1 MKRKVLF
8 LGIGMLFFVSSF
20 LLPQGGIA
28 QDKPTIV
35 VGSKGFTEQ
44 VILGN
49 MVALLMEAHGFKVD
63 RKIGLGGT
71 VICHEAIVRG
81 DINVYVEYTGTGLT
95 AILKRPVVKDP
106 EEVYQI
112 VKKDYEEKFKLTW
125 LKPWG
130 FNNTYCIV
138 MRKDDAERLKVR
150 KVSDLKPLAKDLIFG
165 GTIEFLARPDGVPG
179 LTKHYELKFKD
190 KKGMDP
196 GLVYKAI
203 TEKQVDVI
211 SGFAT
216 DGRIPAFNLVVLE
229 DDLKFFPPYFA
240 APVVRMDL
248 VAKAPQVAEVLN
260 KLAGRIGDVA
270 MATLNYSVDG
280 RKMEAAVV
288 AREYLKGQGLVK

>member
-1 MKRKVLF
+1 MKGIRWILAGVILMGA
-8 LGIGMLFFVSSF
+8 LGISF
-20 LLPQGGIA
+20 DAGA
-28 QDKPTIV
+28 QEKPTIV

-44 VILGN
+44 LILGN
-49 MVALLMEAHGFKVD
+49 IVALIMENGGFKVD

-95 AILKRPVVKDP
+95 TILKKPVMKDP
-106 EEVYQI
+106 EEVYQV

-150 KVSDLKPLAKDLIFG
+150 KVSDLKPLAKDLVFG
-165 GTIEFLARPDGVPG
+165 ATIEFMARPDGVPG
-179 LTKHYELKFKD
+179 LTKHYGITFKEQ
-190 KKGMDP
+190 KGMDP

-203 TEKQVDVI
+203 AEKQVDVI

-229 DDLKFFPPYFA
+229 DDLKFFPPYYA

-248 VAKAPQVAEVLN
+248 LAKTPQVADILN
-260 KLAGRIGDVA
+260 KLTGRIGDA
-270 MATLNYSVDG
+270 TMATLNYTVDG
-280 RKMEAAVV
+280 KKVEAEVV
-288 AREYLKGQGLVK
+288 ARDYLKNIGLIK

>member
-1 MKRKVLF
+1 MKGRRGLFILVLSLVF
-8 LGIGMLFFVSSF
+8 IMGA
-20 LLPQGGIA
+20 LPPAATGQE
-28 QDKPTIV
+28 TVV

-49 MVALLMEAHGFKVD
+49 MLGLLLENNGFKVD

-71 VICHEAIVRG
+71 VICHEALVRG
-81 DINVYVEYTGTGLT
+81 DISVYVEYTGTGLT
-95 AILKRPVVKDP
+95 AILKKAVLKDP
-106 EEVYQI
+106 EEVYQ
-112 VKKDYEEKFKLTW
+112 VVRKDYEDKFKLTW

-138 MRKDDAERLKVR
+138 MRKADADRLKV
-150 KVSDLKPLAKDLIFG
+150 KKISDLKPLAGDLVFG

-179 LTKHYELKFKD
+179 LVKHYELKFKD
-190 KKGMDP
+190 QKGMDP

-203 TEKQVDVI
+203 AENQVNVI

-248 VAKAPQVAEVLN
+248 LTKAPKVAEVLN
-260 KLAGRIGDVA
+260 RLAGKISDDD
-270 MATLNYSVDG
+270 MAALNYAVDG
-280 RKMEAAVV
+280 KKQDAEVV
-288 AREYLKGQGLVK
+288 AKEFLKDRGLIK

>member
-1 MKRKVLF
+1 MKGTIWFFAVVVLLATVF
-8 LGIGMLFFVSSF
+8 AASF
-20 LLPQGGIA
+20 DEARGQE
-28 QDKPTIV
+28 KPFIV

-44 VILGN
+44 LVLGN
-49 MVALLMEAHGFKVD
+49 IIALMMENHGYKVD

-71 VICHEAIVRG
+71 VICHEALVRG

-138 MRKDDAERLKVR
+138 MRKDEAERLKV
-150 KVSDLKPLAKDLIFG
+150 KKISDLKSIAKDLIFG
-165 GTIEFLARPDGVPG
+165 ATIEFMARPDGVPG
-179 LTKHYELKFKD
+179 LTKLYDLKFKD
-190 KKGMDP
+190 QKGMDP

-203 TEKQVDVI
+203 AEKQVDVI

-216 DGRIPAFNLVVLE
+216 DGRIPAFDLVVLD
-229 DDLKFFPPYFA
+229 DDLRFFPPYYA

-248 VAKAPQVAEVLN
+248 LAKAPRVADLLN
-260 KLAGRIGDVA
+260 RLAGKISNIH
-270 MATLNYSVDG
+270 MATMNYSVDG
-280 RKMEAAVV
+280 KKLEAETV
-288 AREYLKGQGLVK
+288 ARDYLKNNGLIK

>member
-1 MKRKVLF
+1 LVFIM
-8 LGIGMLFFVSSF
+8 GA
-20 LLPQGGIA
+20 LPPAATGQE
-28 QDKPTIV
+28 TVV

-49 MVALLMEAHGFKVD
+49 MLGLLLENNGFKVD

-71 VICHEAIVRG
+71 VICHEALVRG
-81 DINVYVEYTGTGLT
+81 DISVYVEYTGTGLT
-95 AILKRPVVKDP
+95 AILKKAVLKDP
-106 EEVYQI
+106 EEVYQ
-112 VKKDYEEKFKLTW
+112 VVRKDYEDKFKLTW

-138 MRKDDAERLKVR
+138 MRKADADRLKV
-150 KVSDLKPLAKDLIFG
+150 KKISDLKPLAGDLVFG

-179 LTKHYELKFKD
+179 LVKHYELKFKD
-190 KKGMDP
+190 QKGMDP

-203 TEKQVDVI
+203 AENQVNVI

-248 VAKAPQVAEVLN
+248 LTKAPKVAEVLN
-260 KLAGRIGDVA
+260 RLAGKISDDD
-270 MATLNYSVDG
+270 MAALNYAVDG
-280 RKMEAAVV
+280 KKQDAEVV
-288 AREYLKGQGLVK
+288 AKEFLKDRGLIK

>member
-1 MKRKVLF
+1 MRQKKWVLAAAI
-8 LGIGMLFFVSSF
+8 LVVVFFTVSF
-20 LLPQGGIA
+20 QEARG
-28 QDKPTIV
+28 QEKPLIV

-44 VILGN
+44 LVVGN
-49 MVALLMEAHGFKVD
+49 MVALLMENGGFKVD

-95 AILKRPVVKDP
+95 AILKRPVEKDP
-106 EEVYQI
+106 EQVYQI

-138 MRKDDAERLKVR
+138 MRKDDADRLKV
-150 KVSDLKPLAKDLIFG
+150 KKTSDLKPIAKDLIFG
-165 GTIEFLARPDGVPG
+165 ATIEFLARPDGVPG
-179 LTKHYELKFKD
+179 LTKFYDLKFKD
-190 KKGMDP
+190 QKGMDP

-203 TEKQVDVI
+203 AEKQVDVI

-229 DDLKFFPPYFA
+229 DDLKFFPPYYA
-240 APVVRMDL
+240 APVVRIDL
-248 VAKAPQVAEVLN
+248 LAKAPQTADILN
-260 KLAGRIGDVA
+260 KLAGQISDIA
-270 MATLNYSVDG
+270 MATLNYTVDG
-280 RKMEAAVV
+280 KKEPAENV
-288 AREYLKGQGLVK
+288 ARDYLKNQGLIK

>member
-1 MKRKVLF
+1 MRKTKWFFAAVILLAALF
-8 LGIGMLFFVSSF
+8 AASYEEAIG
-20 LLPQGGIA
+20 QE
-28 QDKPTIV
+28 KPVIV

-44 VILGN
+44 LILGN
-49 MVALLMEAHGFKVD
+49 MIALLMENNGFKVD

-95 AILKRPVVKDP
+95 AILKKPVVKDP

-138 MRKDDAERLKVR
+138 MRKDDAERLKVK

-165 GTIEFLARPDGVPG
+165 ATIEFLARPDGVPG
-179 LTKHYELKFKD
+179 LTKAYDLKFKD
-190 KKGMDP
+190 QKGMDA

-203 TEKQVDVI
+203 AEKQVDVI

-229 DDLKFFPPYFA
+229 DDLKFFPPYYA

-248 VAKAPQVAEVLN
+248 LAKAPQVGSILN
-260 KLAGRIGDVA
+260 QLAGKISDTT
-270 MATLNYSVDG
+270 MATLNYTVDG
-280 RKMEAAVV
+280 KKVEAEAV
-288 AREYLKGQGLVK
+288 ARDYLKNQGLIK